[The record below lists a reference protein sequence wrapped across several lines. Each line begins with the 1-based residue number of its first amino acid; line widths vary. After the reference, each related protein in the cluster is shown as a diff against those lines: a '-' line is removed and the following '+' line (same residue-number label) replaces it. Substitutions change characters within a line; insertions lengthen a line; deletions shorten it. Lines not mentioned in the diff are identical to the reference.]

1 MTNISIYL
9 QHRKI
14 TFMGIKTTLL
24 SDRESNARNVP
35 FITIDYQSNKDAHI
49 DTVHLSFNKK
59 QFEKYKKMINDY
71 EYKFED
77 VLKEIHKP
85 IQVRMNEKKKEG
97 DECR

>member
-1 MTNISIYL
+1 MTNILIYL

-24 SDRESNARNVP
+24 SDRELNARNIP
-35 FITIDYQSNKDAHI
+35 FITIDYQSNKDACI

-59 QFEKYKKMINDY
+59 QFEEFKKIINSY

-77 VLKEIHKP
+77 ILKEIHKP
-85 IQVRMNEKKKEG
+85 FQVKKE
-97 DECR
+97 